1 LVYFQEVEPKMDDVI
16 FTDEYYM
23 RLALKEAVYAFEDDE
38 VPVGAI
44 VICNNKII
52 GKGHNQTE
60 RLKDVT
66 AHAEMIAI
74 TAASNYLGSKFLE
87 DCTLYVTL
95 EPCLMCA
102 AALKWA
108 RIARLVYGAHDAKAG
123 YSLVKSKVLH
133 PKTEVFSGVMED
145 ECGSL
150 ISEFFRQKR
159 MQK

>member
-1 LVYFQEVEPKMDDVI
+1 MKEMFTHEYF
-16 FTDEYYM
+16 M
-23 RLALKEAVYAFEDDE
+23 RLALKEAGYAYEEDE

-52 GKGHNQTE
+52 GKGYNQTE
-60 RLKDVT
+60 KLKDVT

-87 DCTLYVTL
+87 DCVLYVTL

-102 AALKWA
+102 SALKWA
-108 RIARLVYGAHDAKAG
+108 RIAKLVYGASDMKAG
-123 YSLVKSKVLH
+123 YSLTQGRILH
-133 PKTEVFSGVMED
+133 PKTEVTKGVLEH

-150 ISEFFRQKR
+150 LTEFFKEKR
-159 MQK
+159 NKS

>member
-1 LVYFQEVEPKMDDVI
+1 MLFS
-16 FTDEYYM
+16 DEYYM
-23 RLALKEAVYAFEDDE
+23 KLALKEAQYAYEEDE
-38 VPVGAI
+38 VPVGAL

-52 GKGHNQTE
+52 GKGYNQTE

-74 TAASNYLGSKFLE
+74 TAAANYLGSKFLE
-87 DCTLYVTL
+87 GCILYVTL

-108 RIARLVYGAHDAKAG
+108 RIDRLVYGAADPKAG
-123 YSLVKSKVLH
+123 YSLMPGLVLH
-133 PKTEVFSGVMED
+133 PKTEVTRGIMEN

-150 ISEFFRQKR
+150 VSGFFKQKR
-159 MQK
+159 

>member
-1 LVYFQEVEPKMDDVI
+1 MDAVI
-16 FTDEYYM
+16 FSDEYYM
-23 RLALKEAVYAFEDDE
+23 KLALKLAASAFEDDE
-38 VPVGAI
+38 VPVGAL

-52 GKGHNQTE
+52 GKGYNQTE

-108 RIARLVYGAHDAKAG
+108 RIARLVYGASDDKAG
-123 YSLVKSKVLH
+123 YSLVNGRVLH
-133 PKTEVFSGVMED
+133 PKTEVVTGVLAA
-145 ECGSL
+145 ECGGL
-150 ISEFFRQKR
+150 VTDFFRQKR
-159 MQK
+159 LMK

>member
-1 LVYFQEVEPKMDDVI
+1 MSLIFSHEYFMK
-16 FTDEYYM
+16 
-23 RLALKEAVYAFEDDE
+23 LALKEAVYAYEEDE
-38 VPVGAI
+38 VPVGAL

-52 GKGHNQTE
+52 GKGYNQTE

-87 DCTLYVTL
+87 ECTLYVTL

-108 RIARLVYGAHDAKAG
+108 RIGRLIYGAKDPKAG
-123 YSLVKSKVLH
+123 YSIVKGNVLH
-133 PKTEVFSGVMED
+133 PKTEVVTGILEN

-150 ISEFFRQKR
+150 VTEFFTQKR
-159 MQK
+159 GV

>member
-1 LVYFQEVEPKMDDVI
+1 MGVGMI
-16 FTDEYYM
+16 FSHEYYM
-23 RLALKEAVYAFEDDE
+23 KMALKEAVYAFEEDE
-38 VPVGAI
+38 VPVGAL
-44 VICNNKII
+44 VICNDRII
-52 GKGHNQTE
+52 GKGYNQTE

-108 RIARLVYGAHDAKAG
+108 RIARLIYGANDPKAG
-123 YSLVKSKVLH
+123 YSLTKGKVLH
-133 PKTEVFSGVMED
+133 PKTEVISGIMED

-150 ISEFFRQKR
+150 VTEFFKQKR
-159 MQK
+159 VK

>member
-1 LVYFQEVEPKMDDVI
+1 MGVMI

-23 RLALKEAVYAFEDDE
+23 RLALKEALSAFEDDE
-38 VPVGAI
+38 GPVGAI
-44 VICNNKII
+44 VICNHKII
-52 GKGHNQTE
+52 GKGYNQTE

-74 TAASNYLGSKFLE
+74 TAAANYLGSKFLE
-87 DCTLYVTL
+87 DCTIYVTL

-108 RIARLVYGAHDAKAG
+108 RIARLVYGARDEKAG
-123 YSLVKSKVLH
+123 YSLIKGKVLH
-133 PKTEVFSGVMED
+133 PKTEVVAGIMED

-150 ISEFFRQKR
+150 VTEFFRQKR
-159 MQK
+159 LQK

>member
-1 LVYFQEVEPKMDDVI
+1 MFS
-16 FTDEYYM
+16 DEYYM
-23 RLALKEAVYAFEDDE
+23 KLALKEAAYAFEEDE
-38 VPVGAI
+38 IPVGAI
-44 VICNNKII
+44 VVCNNKII
-52 GKGHNQTE
+52 GKGYNQTE

-108 RIARLVYGAHDAKAG
+108 RITRLVYGAHDEKAG
-123 YSLVKSKVLH
+123 YSLLKGRVLH
-133 PKTEVFSGVMED
+133 PKTEVVAGILESD
-145 ECGSL
+145 CGTL
-150 ISEFFRQKR
+150 VTDFFRQKR
-159 MQK
+159 LEK